1 MKDEVY
7 AARMARLNEVYEE
20 TAAEHEGVTYIDA
33 WTLFADEDGGER
45 GPREVSNKDQGG
57 DSGEGGTRCWNPTC
71 AASTWNDDMETSA
84 CDYFPYNGRCFC
96 NFMTTP
102 DGGACEAT

>member
-1 MKDEVY
+1 MKLVRFLIGSLLVAGMLAVAP
-7 AARMARLNEVYEE
+7 AA
-20 TAAEHEGVTYIDA
+20 
-33 WTLFADEDGGER
+33 FADEDDGGGGRR
-45 GPREVSNKDQGG
+45 GPFNQEPFPGG
-57 DSGEGGTRCWNPTC
+57 PVGGWGEAQCWNPTC
-71 AASTWNDDMETSA
+71 AASTWNEDMETSA

>member
-1 MKDEVY
+1 MKLVRFLIGSLLVAGMLAVAP
-7 AARMARLNEVYEE
+7 AA
-20 TAAEHEGVTYIDA
+20 
-33 WTLFADEDGGER
+33 FADEDDGGGGRGGPFNQEPFPGDPWGGGGEA
-45 GPREVSNKDQGG
+45 Q
-57 DSGEGGTRCWNPTC
+57 CWNPTC
-71 AASTWNDDMETSA
+71 AASTWNEDMETLA